1 MADWFDLTGKVA
13 LVTGGSRGL
22 GLEMVKAFAGQGADV
37 IVTSRDA
44 GTCAE
49 AVEQVRALGRKG
61 WAIPAHVGRW
71 GEADRLVE
79 EAYAAAG
86 RIDILVNNAGIGPAV
101 PSSKDMSEELF
112 DKTVGVN
119 LKGPFRLSALIGPR
133 MAEQGGGSIINVSST
148 GAVKPE
154 PEFAVYAAIKG
165 ALNIVTKAH
174 ALEFG
179 PSVRVN
185 CIMAGPFWTDIAKSW
200 REELDKTINSAAGR
214 IGRPEEVV
222 TTALYLASPRSS
234 YTTGTV
240 ITVDGGQR

>member
-1 MADWFDLTGKVA
+1 MADWFDLTGKIA

-49 AVEQVRALGRKG
+49 AVEQVRALGRRG
-61 WAIPAHVGRW
+61 WSIPAHVGRW

-200 REELDKTINSAAGR
+200 RDELDKTINSAVGR

>member
-44 GTCAE
+44 ETCAK
-49 AVEQVRALGRKG
+49 AVEQVRALGRQG

-101 PSSKDMSEELF
+101 PTSQDMSEELF

-200 REELDKTINSAAGR
+200 REELDKTINSAVRR